1 MRDPTSEAARA
12 VSPCRLHL
20 PVLPSQHAT
29 RPVSASTNLSQSV
42 YFEGSW
48 QSDDQEKISS
58 AVADFEST
66 QTAESLFS
74 ERPSWVCVAYDI
86 GPSTLY
92 CAHRPHLP
100 SVLSARTAQAL
111 ARSIRDAS

>member
-1 MRDPTSEAARA
+1 
-12 VSPCRLHL
+12 VS
-20 PVLPSQHAT
+20 V
-29 RPVSASTNLSQSV
+29 STNLSHSV
-42 YFEGSW
+42 YFEGTW

-66 QTAESLFS
+66 QAAEALFPNS
-74 ERPSWVCVAYDI
+74 PSWVCVAYDV

-100 SVLSARTAQAL
+100 SVLSARTAQDL